1 MSPAP
6 RAYKVGYA
14 RVSSPHQKLDAQ
26 FDALQQAGCNKI
38 WWCSQCGDTSLSEAH
53 KLLFYRREET
63 LLAPSSPLLEHYRTF
78 IVQ

>member
-26 FDALQQAGCNKI
+26 FDALQQAGCHKI
-38 WWCSQCGDTSLSEAH
+38 FSDCVSVAPQLIGQAGNSCGPTYDLGT
-53 KLLFYRREET
+53 
-63 LLAPSSPLLEHYRTF
+63 
-78 IVQ
+78 QW